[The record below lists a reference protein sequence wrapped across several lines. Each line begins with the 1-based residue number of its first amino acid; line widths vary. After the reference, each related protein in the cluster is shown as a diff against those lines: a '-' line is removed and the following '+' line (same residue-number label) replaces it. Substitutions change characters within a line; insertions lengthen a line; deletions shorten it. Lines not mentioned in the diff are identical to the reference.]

1 MCMRMVVEVVTVD
14 KIPSGSADGM
24 MKVAHQNQGP
34 GIPQHLTPEKNDQ
47 KYRQSEKIQNDNTLE
62 TKGRL

>member
-1 MCMRMVVEVVTVD
+1 MCMWMVVEVVTVD

-24 MKVAHQNQGP
+24 MRVAHQGQGP
-34 GIPQHLTPEKNDQ
+34 GILQHLTPEKNEQ
-47 KYRQSEKIQNDNTLE
+47 KYRQSEKIQNDDTLE